1 MYLLVCLGF
10 VVFALLEFSL
20 VMFRNRSFSGCLKV
34 KRNTVVEA
42 RNKIGFLEKMK
53 PKDGPNRNTNVNE
66 KVEKK
71 MKTADKT
78 DAIAFGIY
86 LLLFV
91 LFNIFYWSHFLA
103 LHCKWKHF
111 QCAVSTYFWLHLLGL
126 FSKILM
132 KWYICTV
139 IVHRKVVLTHTP
151 LFWSPSYQIY

>member
-1 MYLLVCLGF
+1 MSELNALGMYLLVCLGF

-91 LFNIFYWSHFLA
+91 LFNCFYWSHFLA

-126 FSKILM
+126 F
-132 KWYICTV
+132 
-139 IVHRKVVLTHTP
+139 
-151 LFWSPSYQIY
+151 